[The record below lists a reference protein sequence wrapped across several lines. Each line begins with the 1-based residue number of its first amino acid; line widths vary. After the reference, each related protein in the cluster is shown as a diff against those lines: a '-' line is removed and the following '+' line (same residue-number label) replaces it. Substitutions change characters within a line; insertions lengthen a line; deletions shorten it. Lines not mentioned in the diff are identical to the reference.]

1 MVNGAS
7 VRECFRRRGG
17 GDKDAILEDE
27 ADAELQA
34 RIDAD
39 VDVAGAC
46 CPACEDSHRA
56 IGSGEN
62 PVISKGSAR

>member
-1 MVNGAS
+1 MVNGRS

-17 GDKDAILEDE
+17 GKDAILEDE

-39 VDVAGAC
+39 ADVAGAC
-46 CPACEDSHRA
+46 CPCCEDS
-56 IGSGEN
+56 
-62 PVISKGSAR
+62 